1 MSRKAFENLQ
11 YSHVCA
17 LLGIVEMVGLDR
29 SSHIRK
35 LFAENAEGFD
45 EVVSFLS
52 RLRVISS
59 KGGMLRLLVD
69 WPTSDGNFRRA
80 EIMRRIFSTRN
91 RYRTEL
97 LRFMSRFRLVDGDIS
112 YSPSDQSRSS
122 QSAVRN
128 FLIDV
133 GMVKYFSDT
142 ETYLLMPEH
151 ASLYASARDNAS
163 LISPTLAENR
173 AEAQQEIGR
182 AAEEL
187 ILKYERIRV
196 GSSYADKIDHV
207 SLRNCAA
214 GYDIRSLSIA
224 TSGRITPRFIEVKA
238 VSPRSFRFY
247 WTKNEVEV
255 ARALSH
261 WYHLYLLPVNR
272 KGQFELDELLVISD
286 PYSTVL
292 SESEGWAT
300 ETDALVCYIKA
311 PTTR

>member
-1 MSRKAFENLQ
+1 MSRRAFENLQ
-11 YSHVCA
+11 YRHVCA
-17 LLGIVEMVGLDR
+17 LLDIVEMVR
-29 SSHIRK
+29 SERASHIRK
-35 LFAENAEGFD
+35 LFSENAEGFD

-59 KGGMLRLLVD
+59 KDEKLRSLVD
-69 WPTSDGNFRRA
+69 WPASDGDYRRA
-80 EIMRRIFSTRN
+80 EIMRRILSTRN

-97 LRFMSRFRLVDGDIS
+97 LRFMSQFRLVNSDIS
-112 YSPSDQSRSS
+112 YFPSDQSRSS

-128 FLIDV
+128 FLIDLR
-133 GMVKYFSDT
+133 MVKYFSET
-142 ETYLLMPEH
+142 KTYLLMPEYV
-151 ASLYASARDNAS
+151 SLFVSARDNAS
-163 LISPTLAENR
+163 QISPTLAENR

-187 ILKYERIRV
+187 ILKYERKRV
-196 GSSYADKIDHV
+196 GCSYADKIDHV

-214 GYDIRSLSIA
+214 GYDIRSLSIT

-247 WTKNEVEV
+247 WTKNEVKV

-272 KGQFELDELLVISD
+272 KGQFEVDELLVIPD
-286 PYSTVL
+286 PCSTVL
-292 SESEGWAT
+292 SEGEGWAT
-300 ETDALVCYIKA
+300 ESDALVCYIKA

>member
-1 MSRKAFENLQ
+1 MSSKAFENLQ
-11 YSHVCA
+11 FSHVCA
-17 LLGIVEMVGLDR
+17 LLDIVEMVR
-29 SSHIRK
+29 SDSASHIRK

-52 RLRVISS
+52 RLRVISC
-59 KGGMLRLLVD
+59 KGDRLRMLVD
-69 WPTSDGNFRRA
+69 WPKSDGDYRGA
-80 EIMRRIFSTRN
+80 EIMHRILSTRN

-97 LRFMSRFRLVDGDIS
+97 FRFMSQFRLVGDEIS

-133 GMVKYFSDT
+133 GIVKYFSGT
-142 ETYLLMPEH
+142 KTYLLMPEY
-151 ASLYASARDNAS
+151 ASLYVSARDNAS
-163 LISPTLAENR
+163 LISPTHSENR
-173 AEAQQEIGR
+173 AKAQQEIGR

-187 ILKYERIRV
+187 ILKYERKRV
-196 GSSYADKIDHV
+196 GSGYANKVDHV

-214 GYDIRSLSIA
+214 GYDIRSLSIGA
-224 TSGRITPRFIEVKA
+224 SGQITPRFIEVKA

-247 WTKNEVEV
+247 WTKNEVDV

-272 KGQFELDELLVISD
+272 EGQFEVNELLVIRD
-286 PYSTVL
+286 PCSTVL
-292 SESEGWAT
+292 SKSEGWET
-300 ETDALVCYIKA
+300 ESDTLVCYIKA
-311 PTTR
+311 PATH

>member
-1 MSRKAFENLQ
+1 MSRNAFENLQ

-17 LLGIVEMVGLDR
+17 LLDIVEMVRFGR

-35 LFAENAEGFD
+35 LFVENAEGFD

-59 KGGMLRLLVD
+59 KGGMLHLLVD
-69 WPTSDGNFRRA
+69 WPASDGDYRRA
-80 EIMRRIFSTRN
+80 AIMSRILSTRN

-97 LRFMSRFRLVDGDIS
+97 FRYLSQFRMVDGDIS

-133 GMVKYFSDT
+133 GMVNYFSVT
-142 ETYLLMPEH
+142 KAYVLMPEH
-151 ASLYASARDNAS
+151 ASLYVSARDNAN
-163 LISPTLAENR
+163 LISPTLAESR
-173 AEAQQEIGR
+173 AEARQEIGR

-187 ILKYERIRV
+187 ILKYERKRI
-196 GSSYADKIDHV
+196 GSGYADKIDHV

-214 GYDIRSLSIA
+214 GYDIRSLTVG

-238 VSPRSFRFY
+238 VSPGSFRFY
-247 WTKNEVEV
+247 WTKNEVNV
-255 ARALSH
+255 ARALSS

-272 KGQFELDELLVISD
+272 EGQFEVDELLVIPD
-286 PYSTVL
+286 PCSTVL
-292 SESEGWAT
+292 SESDGWKT
-300 ETDALVCYIKA
+300 ESDALVCYIKA
-311 PTTR
+311 LATA